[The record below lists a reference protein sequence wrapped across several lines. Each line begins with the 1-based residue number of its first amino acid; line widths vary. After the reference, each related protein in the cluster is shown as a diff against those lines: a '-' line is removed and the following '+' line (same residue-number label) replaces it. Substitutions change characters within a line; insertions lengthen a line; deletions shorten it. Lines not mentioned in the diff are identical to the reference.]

1 MIYLIIID
9 VMILYSDAFEILK
22 IIKENDI
29 TSMIIILISNCDKF
43 IELDIEVYYCII
55 KLFQIKI

>member
-1 MIYLIIID
+1 ML
-9 VMILYSDAFEILK
+9 LYSDGFEILK